1 MKRDPKIKGKVVTS
15 GCEERLINDGWQ
27 DEIIKTN
34 NLLSSGWSFADLNR
48 FMICT
53 KVINKSKS
61 KSPLVL
67 DVGCSCGKL
76 LQVQQTLMREPG
88 TKSMIYVGMDARE
101 SATQQ
106 VIDFA
111 NEHFSENYRNNIHTE
126 NMNIVDRDSC
136 KRLYKKY
143 GKFDVIV
150 MLEVIEH
157 IPDEF
162 IQTVLK
168 CLKNMLAD
176 DGAIILSTPMHLRE
190 NEDMWWPEA
199 HYKEYTIKQ
208 IEEMFSGYFDICEE
222 IGNHV
227 IAKSLKEKLKEDEYV
242 NGIYKRMLRSTK
254 NGTIVNELF
263 CCVYNECCKGQIYI
277 MKKKIGE
284 IK

>member
-1 MKRDPKIKGKVVTS
+1 MKKDPKLKGKIITE

-27 DEIIKTN
+27 NEIIKTK

-53 KVINKSKS
+53 KVINNVKK
-61 KSPLVL
+61 KNPKVL
-67 DVGCSCGKL
+67 DIGCSCGKL
-76 LQVQQTLMREPG
+76 LQVQQTLMREPS

-101 SATQQ
+101 YATNQ
-106 VIDFA
+106 VLEFA
-111 NEHFSENYRNNIHTE
+111 NRNFSENYKGNVFAE
-126 NMNIVDRDSC
+126 NKNIVNVKQC
-136 KRLYKKY
+136 KEIVKKY

-157 IPDEF
+157 IPNEF

-176 DGAIILSTPMHLRE
+176 DGVIVLSTPMHLQE

-208 IEEMFSGYFDICEE
+208 IEEMFSGYFDIYEE

-227 IAKSLKEKLKEDEYV
+227 IAKSLKEKLKEDEYA
-242 NGIYKRMLRSTK
+242 NDIYKRMLRKTK
-254 NGTIVNELF
+254 NGTIINELF

-277 MKKKIGE
+277 MKKKE
-284 IK
+284 KENV

>member
-1 MKRDPKIKGKVVTS
+1 
-15 GCEERLINDGWQ
+15 
-27 DEIIKTN
+27 
-34 NLLSSGWSFADLNR
+34 
-48 FMICT
+48 MICT
-53 KVINKSKS
+53 KVINNVKK
-61 KSPLVL
+61 KNPKVL
-67 DVGCSCGKL
+67 DIGCSCGKL

-101 SATQQ
+101 YATNQ
-106 VIDFA
+106 VLEFA
-111 NEHFSENYRNNIHTE
+111 NRNFSENYKGNVFVE
-126 NMNIVDRDSC
+126 NKNIVNVKQC
-136 KRLYKKY
+136 KEIVKKY

-157 IPDEF
+157 IPNEF

-176 DGAIILSTPMHLRE
+176 DGVIVLSTPMHLQE

-227 IAKSLKEKLKEDEYV
+227 IAKSLKEKLKEDEYA
-242 NGIYKRMLRSTK
+242 NDIYKRMLRKTK
-254 NGTIVNELF
+254 NGTIINELF

-277 MKKKIGE
+277 MKKKE
-284 IK
+284 KENV